1 MNKDK
6 DQSEE
11 SNHSTF
17 EEEITTLFN
26 VFKPRPSKDFYRRM
40 ESAPWSTP
48 RKTINRFETF
58 LRRLFGVGNPSPLP
72 GLRVALATFAIL
84 LVIVIVTLASPSLQA
99 VAQQLLQFIIPAPTD
114 ELTLQMTVQQPG
126 TQEPL
131 NAVERYPL
139 TLTQAEE
146 TAGYSVSVISKLPQG
161 LTLAGARYNP
171 DLQAVSLLYTGAGQT
186 LLFTQRPVGEI
197 NEFTTVGASAPVE
210 IVSVHGLPAEFVTGG
225 WKVTDTNDRI
235 QSTPAPGTQVSLG
248 VYWDPSLPQYI
259 LRWQEGN
266 TQYEILSTKT
276 AQGITINK
284 DDLIAMA
291 ESIK

>member
-1 MNKDK
+1 MNKGK

-17 EEEITTLFN
+17 EEEITTIFN
-26 VFKPRPSKDFYRRM
+26 VFKPRPSQDFYRRM

-48 RKTINRFETF
+48 RKTVNRFETC
-58 LRRLFGVGNPSPLP
+58 LRRLFGFGSPSPLP
-72 GLRVALATFAIL
+72 GLRVMLASLAIL
-84 LVIVIVTLASPSLQA
+84 LLIVIVTLASPSLQA

-114 ELTLQMTVQQPG
+114 ELTLQMTVQHPG

-146 TAGYSVSVISKLPQG
+146 TAGYSIRVISKLPQG

-186 LLFTQRPVGEI
+186 LLFTQRPIGEI

-210 IVSVHGLPAEFVTGG
+210 IVSVHGIPAEFVTGG
-225 WKVTDTNDRI
+225 WKVTGTNDRI
-235 QSTPAPGTQVSLG
+235 QTTPAPGTQVSLG

-266 TQYEILSTKT
+266 KQYEILSTKT
-276 AQGITINK
+276 AQGITIDK